1 MKKRSLVAAIAML
14 IVSALVLTTAT
25 YAWFASNSA
34 ARVSKIAAT
43 ISNSDGSI
51 LLSADG
57 GTTWDVTLDKTDF
70 TASTGSFAT
79 NLTPVSCTT
88 GTSPSFIGGAISDDL
103 FTGAAATQGSDYT
116 YYTVQFKTTAD
127 ADVTITPTFASAVTY
142 GYGLVYL
149 HNQDPKI
156 YNTGGRSYTP
166 IAWDANPTT
175 VTGNDDNHNAIID
188 NNATENANDILAEN
202 PVTGSASN
210 TAFTL
215 HTTENTVYTIEVW
228 FWAEGQD
235 STCTGGVS
243 GAEISFILDFS
254 KD

>member
-34 ARVSKIAAT
+34 ASVSKIAAT

-57 GTTWDVTLDKTDF
+57 GTTWDVALDQSDF
-70 TASTGSFAT
+70 TATTGSFAT

-88 GTSPSFIGGAISDDL
+88 GTSPSFIGGAISDDV
-103 FTGAAATQGSDYT
+103 FTGASATQGTDYT
-116 YYTVQFKTTAD
+116 HFTVMVKTTAD
-127 ADVTITPTFASAVTY
+127 ATVTFTPTFASAVTY
-142 GYGLVYL
+142 GYGLVYVQ
-149 HNQDPKI
+149 NQPIKI
-156 YNTGGRSYTP
+156 YNTGSRSYTP
-166 IAWDANPTT
+166 IAYNANATS
-175 VTGNDDNHNAIID
+175 VTGNDANHNAIID
-188 NNATENANDILAEN
+188 NDATENANSILAAE

-210 TAFTL
+210 SAFTL
-215 HTTENTVYTIEVW
+215 NMTEGVAQTIEVW

-243 GAEISFILDFS
+243 AAEISFTLSFA
-254 KD
+254 K